1 MSSLQIIICVFF
13 SAGLS
18 AAATFLLIPFLRK
31 LNAGQSI
38 REEGP
43 KSHMSK
49 AGTPTMGGLAIIL
62 TVLVSSVFFAP
73 VDAELLL
80 MLSAFLLF
88 AGIGLIDDFFKVV
101 YKRNLG
107 LTAKQKF
114 ALQVAIAALL
124 AFVQSRMPGAEV
136 SVYVP
141 LIKIYVDLGIFYIPF
156 VTFVVVAMVNAVNL
170 TDGLD
175 GLASGVTAIV
185 AACLAIVGYR
195 FGFFSASIF
204 SAAISGA
211 CLGFLIYNRYPAK
224 LFMGDTGS
232 LALGG
237 GLAAASIFMNM
248 ELLLPLVGGIYVAEA
263 VSVIIQVFVFKT
275 QNRRRFFRMAPLHHH
290 FEQGGWPETKVVK
303 VFYLITL
310 GLGLMALLIV

>member
-1 MSSLQIIICVFF
+1 MSIVQLVMCGCV
-13 SAGLS
+13 SVGIS
-18 AAATFLLIPFLRK
+18 AAATFLLIPFLRRLK
-31 LNAGQSI
+31 AGQSI

-43 KSHMSK
+43 QSHMSK
-49 AGTPTMGGLAIIL
+49 EGTPTMGGLAIIL
-62 TVLVSSVFFAP
+62 AVLLSSAFFTP
-73 VDAELLL
+73 VDAQLLL
-80 MLSAFLLF
+80 MFGAFLLF
-88 AGIGLIDDFFKVV
+88 AGIGFIDDFFKVI

-107 LTAKQKF
+107 LTAKQKLV
-114 ALQVAIAALL
+114 LQIFIAILL
-124 AFVQSRMPGAEV
+124 AFAQSRLSGEDV

-141 LIKIYVDLGIFYIPF
+141 FIKVYINLGIFYIPF
-156 VTFVVVAMVNAVNL
+156 VAFVVVAMVNAVNL

-175 GLASGVTAIV
+175 GLASGVTAIA

-195 FGFFSASIF
+195 FGFDSAGIF

-211 CLGFLIYNRYPAK
+211 CLGFLFYNRYPAK

-248 ELLLPLVGGIYVAEA
+248 ELLLPLIGGIYVAEA

-275 QNRRRFFRMAPLHHH
+275 QNGRRFFRMAPLHHH
-290 FEQGGWPETKVVK
+290 FEQGGWSETKVVRI
-303 VFYLITL
+303 FYSVTL
-310 GLGLMALLIV
+310 GLSLLALLSI